1 MSLRTKT
8 PAGWNFLTAPL
19 VLPAKELA
27 DESIAQGPFSAAALL
42 ASSLLPTLAVAQSS
56 SNPDQWIHVRV
67 ESREDTTETV
77 RVNVPVD
84 MAVKVLPAIK
94 NKNLCE
100 GKVHID
106 SGHIDDVDLHTML
119 DAVRTAK
126 DGEYV
131 TVESKD
137 ANVRVAKSSGYV
149 YIHVTE
155 KKPSEKT
162 AKAAVKDSAKNA
174 AFKESKVEVK
184 IPMKV
189 VDALLSAGKDQL
201 DVVAALRALSANGD
215 MELVRV
221 KDDNSTVR
229 VWIDSKNVAN

>member
-1 MSLRTKT
+1 MNQSPRGLLGFVS
-8 PAGWNFLTAPL
+8 ATAL
-19 VLPAKELA
+19 VAC
-27 DESIAQGPFSAAALL
+27 
-42 ASSLLPTLAVAQSS
+42 SLLPTLAVAQSS

-67 ESREDTTETV
+67 ESREDKTETV

-94 NKNLCE
+94 NKNLCD

-137 ANVRVAKSSGYV
+137 ANVRVAKSSGYL

-162 AKAAVKDSAKNA
+162 AKAAGDKDSAKNA
-174 AFKESKVEVK
+174 AVKESKVEVK

-215 MELVRV
+215 MELVSV
-221 KDDNSTVR
+221 KDDDSTVR

>member
-1 MSLRTKT
+1 MNQSPRGLWGFVS
-8 PAGWNFLTAPL
+8 ATAL
-19 VLPAKELA
+19 VAC
-27 DESIAQGPFSAAALL
+27 SLL
-42 ASSLLPTLAVAQSS
+42 ATLAVAQSS

-67 ESREDTTETV
+67 ESREDKTETV

-94 NKNLCE
+94 NKNLCD

-137 ANVRVAKSSGYV
+137 DNVRVAKSSGYL

-162 AKAAVKDSAKNA
+162 AKATSDKDSAKNA
-174 AFKESKVEVK
+174 LKKSKVEVK

-215 MELVRV
+215 MELVSV
-221 KDDNSTVR
+221 KDDDSTVR

>member
-1 MSLRTKT
+1 MNQSPRGLWGFVS
-8 PAGWNFLTAPL
+8 ATAL
-19 VLPAKELA
+19 VAC
-27 DESIAQGPFSAAALL
+27 SLL
-42 ASSLLPTLAVAQSS
+42 ATLAVAQSS

-67 ESREDTTETV
+67 ESREDKTETV

-94 NKNLCE
+94 NKNLCD

-137 ANVRVAKSSGYV
+137 DNVRVAKSSGYL

-162 AKAAVKDSAKNA
+162 AKATGDKDAAKNA
-174 AFKESKVEVK
+174 ALKKSKVEVK

-189 VDALLSAGKDQL
+189 VDALLSAGRD
-201 DVVAALRALSANGD
+201 
-215 MELVRV
+215 
-221 KDDNSTVR
+221 
-229 VWIDSKNVAN
+229 

>member
-1 MSLRTKT
+1 MNQSPRGLLGFVS
-8 PAGWNFLTAPL
+8 ATAL
-19 VLPAKELA
+19 VAC
-27 DESIAQGPFSAAALL
+27 
-42 ASSLLPTLAVAQSS
+42 SLLPTLAVAQSS

-67 ESREDTTETV
+67 ESREDKTETV

-94 NKNLCE
+94 NKNLCD

-137 ANVRVAKSSGYV
+137 DNVRVAKSSGYL

-162 AKAAVKDSAKNA
+162 AKAAGDKDSAKNA
-174 AFKESKVEVK
+174 ALRQSKVEVK

-215 MELVRV
+215 MELVSV
-221 KDDNSTVR
+221 KDDDSTVR

>member
-1 MSLRTKT
+1 MNQSPRGLWGFVS
-8 PAGWNFLTAPL
+8 ATAL
-19 VLPAKELA
+19 VAC
-27 DESIAQGPFSAAALL
+27 SLL
-42 ASSLLPTLAVAQSS
+42 ATLAVAQSS

-67 ESREDTTETV
+67 ENREDKTETV

-84 MAVKVLPAIK
+84 MAVKVLPEIK
-94 NKNLCE
+94 NKNLCD

-137 ANVRVAKSSGYV
+137 DNVRVAKSSGYL

-162 AKAAVKDSAKNA
+162 AKAAGDKDSAKNA
-174 AFKESKVEVK
+174 ALRQSKVEVK

-215 MELVRV
+215 MELVSV
-221 KDDNSTVR
+221 KDNDSTVR

>member
-1 MSLRTKT
+1 MNQSPRGLLGFVS
-8 PAGWNFLTAPL
+8 ATAL
-19 VLPAKELA
+19 VAC
-27 DESIAQGPFSAAALL
+27 SLL
-42 ASSLLPTLAVAQSS
+42 ATLAVAQSS

-67 ESREDTTETV
+67 ENREDKSETV

-94 NKNLCE
+94 NKNLCD

-137 ANVRVAKSSGYV
+137 DSVRVAKSSGYL

-162 AKAAVKDSAKNA
+162 AKATSDKDSAKNA
-174 AFKESKVEVK
+174 ALKKSKVEVK

-215 MELVRV
+215 MELVSV
-221 KDDNSTVR
+221 KDNDSTVR

>member
-1 MSLRTKT
+1 MNESPRGLLGFVS
-8 PAGWNFLTAPL
+8 ATAL
-19 VLPAKELA
+19 VAC
-27 DESIAQGPFSAAALL
+27 
-42 ASSLLPTLAVAQSS
+42 SLLPTLAVAQSS

-67 ESREDTTETV
+67 ESREDKTETV

-94 NKNLCE
+94 NKNLCD

-137 ANVRVAKSSGYV
+137 ANVRVAKSSGYL

-162 AKAAVKDSAKNA
+162 AKAAGDKDSAKNA
-174 AFKESKVEVK
+174 ALKESKVEVK

-215 MELVRV
+215 MELVSV
-221 KDDNSTVR
+221 KDDDSTVR

>member
-1 MSLRTKT
+1 MNQSPRGLLGFVS
-8 PAGWNFLTAPL
+8 ATAL
-19 VLPAKELA
+19 VAC
-27 DESIAQGPFSAAALL
+27 
-42 ASSLLPTLAVAQSS
+42 SLLPTLAVAQSS

-67 ESREDTTETV
+67 ESREDKTETV

-94 NKNLCE
+94 NKNLCD

-137 ANVRVAKSSGYV
+137 DNVRVAKSSGYL

-162 AKAAVKDSAKNA
+162 AKAAGDKDSAKNA
-174 AFKESKVEVK
+174 ALRQSKVEVK

-215 MELVRV
+215 MELVSV
-221 KDDNSTVR
+221 KDNDSTVR

>member
-1 MSLRTKT
+1 MNQSPRGLSGFVS
-8 PAGWNFLTAPL
+8 ATAL
-19 VLPAKELA
+19 VAC
-27 DESIAQGPFSAAALL
+27 
-42 ASSLLPTLAVAQSS
+42 SLLPTLAVAQSS

-67 ESREDTTETV
+67 ESREDKTETV
-77 RVNVPVD
+77 RVNVPVE

-94 NKNLCE
+94 NKNLCD

-137 ANVRVAKSSGYV
+137 ANVRVAKSSGYL

-162 AKAAVKDSAKNA
+162 AKAAGNKDSAKNA
-174 AFKESKVEVK
+174 ALRESKVEVK

-215 MELVRV
+215 MELVSV
-221 KDDNSTVR
+221 KDDDSTVR

>member
-1 MSLRTKT
+1 MNQSPRGLWGFVS
-8 PAGWNFLTAPL
+8 ATAL
-19 VLPAKELA
+19 VAC
-27 DESIAQGPFSAAALL
+27 SLL
-42 ASSLLPTLAVAQSS
+42 ATLAVAQSS

-67 ESREDTTETV
+67 ESREDKTETV

-94 NKNLCE
+94 NKNLCD

-137 ANVRVAKSSGYV
+137 DNVRVAKSSGYL

-162 AKAAVKDSAKNA
+162 AKATGDKDSAKNA
-174 AFKESKVEVK
+174 ALKKSKVEVK

-189 VDALLSAGKDQL
+189 VDALLSAGRDQL

-215 MELVRV
+215 MELVSV
-221 KDDNSTVR
+221 KDDDSTVR
-229 VWIDSKNVAN
+229 VWIDSKNVGN

>member
-1 MSLRTKT
+1 MNQSPRGLLGFVS
-8 PAGWNFLTAPL
+8 ATAL
-19 VLPAKELA
+19 VAC
-27 DESIAQGPFSAAALL
+27 
-42 ASSLLPTLAVAQSS
+42 SLLPTLAVAQSS

-67 ESREDTTETV
+67 ESREDKTETV

-94 NKNLCE
+94 NKNLCD

-137 ANVRVAKSSGYV
+137 DNVRVAKSSGYL

-162 AKAAVKDSAKNA
+162 AKAAGDKDSAKNA
-174 AFKESKVEVK
+174 ALRQSKVEVK

-221 KDDNSTVR
+221 KDDDSTVR

>member
-1 MSLRTKT
+1 MNQSPRGLLGFVS
-8 PAGWNFLTAPL
+8 ATAL
-19 VLPAKELA
+19 VAC
-27 DESIAQGPFSAAALL
+27 
-42 ASSLLPTLAVAQSS
+42 SLLPTLAVAQSS

-67 ESREDTTETV
+67 ESREDKTETV

-94 NKNLCE
+94 NKNLCD

-137 ANVRVAKSSGYV
+137 DNVRVAKSSGYL

-162 AKAAVKDSAKNA
+162 AKATSDKDSAKNA
-174 AFKESKVEVK
+174 ALKKSKVEVK

-215 MELVRV
+215 MELVSV
-221 KDDNSTVR
+221 KDDDSTVR
-229 VWIDSKNVAN
+229 VWIDSKNVGN

>member
-1 MSLRTKT
+1 MNQSPRGLWGFVS
-8 PAGWNFLTAPL
+8 ATAL
-19 VLPAKELA
+19 VAC
-27 DESIAQGPFSAAALL
+27 SLL
-42 ASSLLPTLAVAQSS
+42 ATLAVAQSS

-67 ESREDTTETV
+67 ESREDKTETV

-94 NKNLCE
+94 NKNLCD

-137 ANVRVAKSSGYV
+137 DNVRVAKSSGYL

-162 AKAAVKDSAKNA
+162 AKATSDKDSAKNA
-174 AFKESKVEVK
+174 ALKESKVEVK

-221 KDDNSTVR
+221 KDDDSTVR

>member
-1 MSLRTKT
+1 MNQSPRGLLGFVS
-8 PAGWNFLTAPL
+8 ATAL
-19 VLPAKELA
+19 VAC
-27 DESIAQGPFSAAALL
+27 
-42 ASSLLPTLAVAQSS
+42 SLLPTLAVAQSS

-67 ESREDTTETV
+67 ESREDKTETV

-84 MAVKVLPAIK
+84 MAVKVLPEIK
-94 NKNLCE
+94 NKNLCD

-137 ANVRVAKSSGYV
+137 DNVRVAKSSGYL

-162 AKAAVKDSAKNA
+162 AKAAGDKDSAKNA
-174 AFKESKVEVK
+174 ALRQSKVEVK

-215 MELVRV
+215 MELVSV
-221 KDDNSTVR
+221 KDNDSTVR

>member
-1 MSLRTKT
+1 MNQSPRGLWGFVS
-8 PAGWNFLTAPL
+8 ATAL
-19 VLPAKELA
+19 VAC
-27 DESIAQGPFSAAALL
+27 SLL
-42 ASSLLPTLAVAQSS
+42 ATLAVAQSS
-56 SNPDQWIHVRV
+56 SNLDQWIHVRV
-67 ESREDTTETV
+67 ESREDKTETV

-94 NKNLCE
+94 NKNLCD

-137 ANVRVAKSSGYV
+137 DNVRVAKSSGYL

-162 AKAAVKDSAKNA
+162 AKATSDKDSAKNA
-174 AFKESKVEVK
+174 ALKKSKVEVK

-215 MELVRV
+215 MELVSV
-221 KDDNSTVR
+221 KDDDSTVR
-229 VWIDSKNVAN
+229 VWIDSKNVPN

>member
-1 MSLRTKT
+1 MNQSPRGLLGFVS
-8 PAGWNFLTAPL
+8 ATAL
-19 VLPAKELA
+19 VAC
-27 DESIAQGPFSAAALL
+27 
-42 ASSLLPTLAVAQSS
+42 SLLPTLAVAQSS

-67 ESREDTTETV
+67 ESREDKTETV

-94 NKNLCE
+94 NKNLCD

-137 ANVRVAKSSGYV
+137 ANVRVAKSSGYL

-162 AKAAVKDSAKNA
+162 AKAAGDKDSAKNA
-174 AFKESKVEVK
+174 ALKESKVEVK

-201 DVVAALRALSANGD
+201 DVVEALRALSANGD
-215 MELVRV
+215 MELVSV
-221 KDDNSTVR
+221 KDDDSTVR

>member
-1 MSLRTKT
+1 M
-8 PAGWNFLTAPL
+8 
-19 VLPAKELA
+19 
-27 DESIAQGPFSAAALL
+27 
-42 ASSLLPTLAVAQSS
+42 LAVAQSS

-67 ESREDTTETV
+67 ESREDKTETV

-94 NKNLCE
+94 NKNLCD

-119 DAVRTAK
+119 DAVREAK

-131 TVESKD
+131 TVESKEN
-137 ANVRVAKSSGYV
+137 NVRVAKSSGYL

-162 AKAAVKDSAKNA
+162 AKATGDKDAAKSAA
-174 AFKESKVEVK
+174 LKESKIEVK

-221 KDDNSTVR
+221 KDDDSTVR

>member
-1 MSLRTKT
+1 MNQSPRGLLGFVS
-8 PAGWNFLTAPL
+8 ATAL
-19 VLPAKELA
+19 VAC
-27 DESIAQGPFSAAALL
+27 SLL
-42 ASSLLPTLAVAQSS
+42 ATLAVAQSS

-67 ESREDTTETV
+67 ESREDKTETV

-94 NKNLCE
+94 NKNLCD

-137 ANVRVAKSSGYV
+137 DNVRVAKSSGYL

-162 AKAAVKDSAKNA
+162 AKATSDKDSAKNA
-174 AFKESKVEVK
+174 ALKKSKVEVK

-215 MELVRV
+215 MELVSV
-221 KDDNSTVR
+221 KDNDSTVR

>member
-1 MSLRTKT
+1 MNQSPRGLLGFVS
-8 PAGWNFLTAPL
+8 ATAL
-19 VLPAKELA
+19 VAC
-27 DESIAQGPFSAAALL
+27 SLL
-42 ASSLLPTLAVAQSS
+42 ATLAVAQSS

-67 ESREDTTETV
+67 ESREDKTETV

-94 NKNLCE
+94 NKNLCD

-137 ANVRVAKSSGYV
+137 DNVRVAKSSGYL

-162 AKAAVKDSAKNA
+162 AKAAGDKDSAKNA
-174 AFKESKVEVK
+174 ALRQSKVEVK

-215 MELVRV
+215 MELVSV
-221 KDDNSTVR
+221 KDNDSTVR

>member
-1 MSLRTKT
+1 MNQSPRGLWGFVS
-8 PAGWNFLTAPL
+8 ATAL
-19 VLPAKELA
+19 VAC
-27 DESIAQGPFSAAALL
+27 
-42 ASSLLPTLAVAQSS
+42 SLLPTLAVAQSS

-67 ESREDTTETV
+67 ESREDKTETV

-94 NKNLCE
+94 NKNLCD

-137 ANVRVAKSSGYV
+137 ANVRVAKSSGYL

-162 AKAAVKDSAKNA
+162 AKAAGDKDSAKNA
-174 AFKESKVEVK
+174 ALKESKVEVK

-215 MELVRV
+215 MELVSV
-221 KDDNSTVR
+221 KDDDSTVR

>member
-1 MSLRTKT
+1 MTQSPRGLLGFVS
-8 PAGWNFLTAPL
+8 ATAL
-19 VLPAKELA
+19 VAC
-27 DESIAQGPFSAAALL
+27 
-42 ASSLLPTLAVAQSS
+42 SLLPTLAAAQSS
-56 SNPDQWIHVRV
+56 SNSDQWIHVRV
-67 ESREDTTETV
+67 ESREDKTETV

-94 NKNLCE
+94 NKNLCD

-131 TVESKD
+131 TVQSKD
-137 ANVRVAKSSGYV
+137 DNVRVAKSSGYL

-162 AKAAVKDSAKNA
+162 AKAAGDKDSSAKNA
-174 AFKESKVEVK
+174 TFKQSKVDVK

-189 VDALLSAGKDQL
+189 VDALLSAGKDEL

-215 MELVRV
+215 MELVSV
-221 KDDNSTVR
+221 KDDDNTVR
-229 VWIDSKNVAN
+229 VWIDSKNVSN

>member
-1 MSLRTKT
+1 M
-8 PAGWNFLTAPL
+8 N
-19 VLPAKELA
+19 
-27 DESIAQGPFSAAALL
+27 ESSSGLLGFVSAAALV
-42 ASSLLPTLAVAQSS
+42 ACSLLPTLAVAQSS

-67 ESREDTTETV
+67 ESREDKTETV

-94 NKNLCE
+94 NKNLCD

-137 ANVRVAKSSGYV
+137 DNVRVAKSSGYL

-162 AKAAVKDSAKNA
+162 AKATSDKDSAKNA
-174 AFKESKVEVK
+174 ALKKSKVEVK

-215 MELVRV
+215 MELVSV
-221 KDDNSTVR
+221 KDDDSTVR

>member
-1 MSLRTKT
+1 M
-8 PAGWNFLTAPL
+8 N
-19 VLPAKELA
+19 
-27 DESIAQGPFSAAALL
+27 ESSRGLLGFVSAAALV
-42 ASSLLPTLAVAQSS
+42 ACSLLPTLAVAQSS
-56 SNPDQWIHVRV
+56 SNPDQWIHIRV
-67 ESREDTTETV
+67 ESREDKSETV

-94 NKNLCE
+94 NKNLCD

-137 ANVRVAKSSGYV
+137 DNVRVAKSSGYL

-162 AKAAVKDSAKNA
+162 AKATSDKDSAKNA
-174 AFKESKVEVK
+174 ALKKSKVEVK

-215 MELVRV
+215 MELVSV
-221 KDDNSTVR
+221 KDDDSTVR

>member
-1 MSLRTKT
+1 MNQSPRGLLGFVS
-8 PAGWNFLTAPL
+8 ATAL
-19 VLPAKELA
+19 VAC
-27 DESIAQGPFSAAALL
+27 
-42 ASSLLPTLAVAQSS
+42 SLLPTLAVAQSS

-67 ESREDTTETV
+67 ENREDKSETV

-94 NKNLCE
+94 NKNLCD

-137 ANVRVAKSSGYV
+137 DNVRVAKSSGYL

-162 AKAAVKDSAKNA
+162 AKATSDKDSAKNA
-174 AFKESKVEVK
+174 ALKKSKVEVK

-215 MELVRV
+215 MELVSV
-221 KDDNSTVR
+221 KDNDSTVR

>member
-1 MSLRTKT
+1 MNQSPRGLLGFVS
-8 PAGWNFLTAPL
+8 ATAL
-19 VLPAKELA
+19 VAC
-27 DESIAQGPFSAAALL
+27 
-42 ASSLLPTLAVAQSS
+42 SLLPTLAVAQSS

-67 ESREDTTETV
+67 ESREDKTETV

-94 NKNLCE
+94 NKNLCD

-137 ANVRVAKSSGYV
+137 ANVRVAKSSGYL

-162 AKAAVKDSAKNA
+162 AKAAGNKDSAKNA
-174 AFKESKVEVK
+174 ALRESKVEVK

-215 MELVRV
+215 MELVSL
-221 KDDNSTVR
+221 KDDDSTVR

>member
-1 MSLRTKT
+1 MNQSPRGLLGFVS
-8 PAGWNFLTAPL
+8 ATAL
-19 VLPAKELA
+19 VAC
-27 DESIAQGPFSAAALL
+27 
-42 ASSLLPTLAVAQSS
+42 SLLPTLAVAQSS

-67 ESREDTTETV
+67 ENREDKTETV

-84 MAVKVLPAIK
+84 MAVKVLPEIK
-94 NKNLCE
+94 NKNLC
-100 GKVHID
+100 
-106 SGHIDDVDLHTML
+106 
-119 DAVRTAK
+119 
-126 DGEYV
+126 DG
-131 TVESKD
+131 
-137 ANVRVAKSSGYV
+137 NVRVAKSSGYL

-162 AKAAVKDSAKNA
+162 AKATGDKDSAKNVA
-174 AFKESKVEVK
+174 LKESKVEVK

-215 MELVRV
+215 MELVSV
-221 KDDNSTVR
+221 KDNDSTVR